1 MSATTR
7 YPAISGGRIAAAIA
21 MFMAC
26 AVVAGEAKA
35 APAPEPQKVAEMSQ
49 NQVQPS
55 LAVDTTEDQANCS
68 RNRRRLWVDGEGW
81 IVRRIT
87 TCR

>member
-1 MSATTR
+1 MFTTKR
-7 YPAISGGRIAAAIA
+7 YPAASAGSVPMATMIAVAWTVLAATGA
-21 MFMAC
+21 S
-26 AVVAGEAKA
+26 A
-35 APAPEPQKVAEMSQ
+35 APATTKVAEATQ
-49 NQVQPS
+49 AQVQPS
-55 LAVDTTEDQANCS
+55 LAVDTSEDQANCS